1 MAQARTLTP
10 VAVTAQQPEV
20 AAPDASSRHGR
31 LEFLDALRGIA
42 AMMVVATHFAERLWP
57 EALRFTTETFR
68 VGECGVMIFFLCSG
82 FIIPASLERRGSMR
96 QFWIGRGFRLLPAYL
111 AALGAALALHLVHR
125 YPLAPGLTQHPIEGL
140 AANAT
145 MAQHL
150 LGQPLIL
157 GQSWTLGYELVFYGV
172 VSVLFVAGLHKRS
185 VAVSLV
191 LLAGALIAGN
201 SLAPLAL
208 TSPTGSSR
216 AVVLAI
222 TGVAVLVAVSLA
234 RSTGGRVLAGALTA
248 LAVPLVLN
256 RPEPIWFAFLVL
268 ATMFVGTVLYRSTS
282 GQIAAWIGP
291 VVFGS
296 AIVVIVI
303 VEKVREVR
311 FAEPTTGAITNW
323 RAESLT
329 FVVAY
334 LVFGGALLL
343 RRYKFPRILVWLG
356 AISYSLYLWHA
367 VVLRAISATPY
378 RPLTFSVWLAA
389 TIVVSWL
396 SYRYIE
402 QPCIKLGRKVSAQ
415 WSESLM
421 ARAKSDAKK
430 VADDGEGASHS
441 GCRARGRTRPGR
453 ETMSRRWARRSS
465 CSWAIRL
472 RPTRASR

>member
-1 MAQARTLTP
+1 MAQARTLTS

-157 GQSWTLGYELVFYGV
+157 GQSWTLGYELVFYGL
-172 VSVLFVAGLHKRS
+172 VSVLFVAGLHRRS

-311 FAEPTTGAITNW
+311 FVEPTTGAITNW

-402 QPCIKLGRKVSAQ
+402 QPCIKLGRKVS
-415 WSESLM
+415 
-421 ARAKSDAKK
+421 R
-430 VADDGEGASHS
+430 
-441 GCRARGRTRPGR
+441 
-453 ETMSRRWARRSS
+453 
-465 CSWAIRL
+465 
-472 RPTRASR
+472 

>member
-1 MAQARTLTP
+1 M
-10 VAVTAQQPEV
+10 
-20 AAPDASSRHGR
+20 
-31 LEFLDALRGIA
+31 
-42 AMMVVATHFAERLWP
+42 
-57 EALRFTTETFR
+57 
-68 VGECGVMIFFLCSG
+68 
-82 FIIPASLERRGSMR
+82 
-96 QFWIGRGFRLLPAYL
+96 
-111 AALGAALALHLVHR
+111 
-125 YPLAPGLTQHPIEGL
+125 
-140 AANAT
+140 
-145 MAQHL
+145 
-150 LGQPLIL
+150 
-157 GQSWTLGYELVFYGV
+157 
-172 VSVLFVAGLHKRS
+172 
-185 VAVSLV
+185 
-191 LLAGALIAGN
+191 
-201 SLAPLAL
+201 
-208 TSPTGSSR
+208 
-216 AVVLAI
+216 
-222 TGVAVLVAVSLA
+222 
-234 RSTGGRVLAGALTA
+234 
-248 LAVPLVLN
+248 PLVLN
-256 RPEPIWFAFLVL
+256 RPEPIWFALLVL

-402 QPCIKLGRKVSAQ
+402 QPCIKLGRKVS
-415 WSESLM
+415 
-421 ARAKSDAKK
+421 
-430 VADDGEGASHS
+430 G
-441 GCRARGRTRPGR
+441 
-453 ETMSRRWARRSS
+453 
-465 CSWAIRL
+465 
-472 RPTRASR
+472 

>member
-1 MAQARTLTP
+1 MRQPTGAGYAAYADR
-10 VAVTAQQPEV
+10 VAVTAQPSVV
-20 AAPDASSRHGR
+20 AAPDASARHGR

-42 AMMVVATHFAERLWP
+42 AMMVVVTHFAERLWP
-57 EALRFTTETFR
+57 EALRFSTETFR

-111 AALGAALALHLVHR
+111 AAVGAALALHLVHR
-125 YPLAPGLTQHPIEGL
+125 FPLAPHLTAHPVEGL

-157 GQSWTLGYELVFYGV
+157 GQSWTLGYELVFYGL
-172 VSVLFVAGLHKRS
+172 VSVLFVAGLHRRS
-185 VAVSLV
+185 VAFSLA
-191 LLAGALIAGN
+191 LLAGALVAGN

-216 AVVLAI
+216 AVVVAI
-222 TGVAVLVAVSLA
+222 TAGAVVIAVALA
-234 RSTGGRVLAGALTA
+234 RSMTGRILAGVLTA
-248 LAVPLVLN
+248 LLVPLVLN
-256 RPEPIWFAFLVL
+256 RPEPIWFALIVL
-268 ATMFVGTVLYRSTS
+268 GTMFVGTVLFRATS
-282 GQIAAWIGP
+282 GQVAGWIGGA
-291 VVFGS
+291 VFGF
-296 AIVVIVI
+296 AIVMIVI
-303 VEKVREVR
+303 VEKVREVS
-311 FAEPTTGAITNW
+311 FVEPTTGAVTNW

-343 RRYKFPRILVWLG
+343 RRYRFPGVLVWLG

-367 VVLRAISATPY
+367 VVLRAISPTAY

-396 SYRYIE
+396 SYRWIE
-402 QPCIKLGRKVSAQ
+402 QPFIKLGRKV
-415 WSESLM
+415 
-421 ARAKSDAKK
+421 AR
-430 VADDGEGASHS
+430 
-441 GCRARGRTRPGR
+441 
-453 ETMSRRWARRSS
+453 
-465 CSWAIRL
+465 
-472 RPTRASR
+472 